1 MEDEVL
7 MPTEVPEDNMAAGMK
22 NDVPADGGGDVTGEQ
37 EQTPESKPGEAADEA
52 HGPADKETDEGA
64 DGEGEPEEE
73 TDVTPNV
80 SACEQT
86 ATEPFTEDGDPMPTV
101 QKNGG
106 TDGNALDKLRLLSAG
121 CGQTLEELAES
132 LLAASDRALYERLL
146 EEAGGNEALAE
157 RLMEGE
163 RLKRDDALRK
173 ADEESRKKEDDRAR
187 ERTLCDRLAG
197 EFTVLQKEFPGGF
210 STFSQVP
217 DTVIRAAAG
226 EGITLLDAYL
236 RFIRAEEKRV
246 AEAKRQRELARA
258 AATGSKADSPADEGA
273 GRMAEAVSEGFA
285 RAFR

>member
-7 MPTEVPEDNMAAGMK
+7 MPVGEESTADVE
-22 NDVPADGGGDVTGEQ
+22 NDVPVVGAADGCDAAPSGQ
-37 EQTPESKPGEAADEA
+37 EQLSESEPGEVNEPVK
-52 HGPADKETDEGA
+52 GETDEGA
-64 DGEGEPEEE
+64 DDEGEPEGEPSALPNA
-73 TDVTPNV
+73 DVR
-80 SACEQT
+80 EQ
-86 ATEPFTEDGDPMPTV
+86 AAGPAAEDGDPVPPM
-101 QKNGG
+101 QESNG
-106 TDGNALDKLRLLSAG
+106 TDGSALDKLRLLSAG
-121 CGQTLEELAES
+121 CGQTLEELAEN

-146 EEAGGNEALAE
+146 AEAGGNEALAE

-163 RLKRDDALRK
+163 HLKRDAALRK

-197 EFTVLQKEFPGGF
+197 EFTVLQKEFPGEF
-210 STFSQVP
+210 SAFSQVP
-217 DTVIRAAAG
+217 ETVVRAAAG

-236 RFIRAEEKRV
+236 RFVRAEEKRV

-273 GRMAEAVSEGFA
+273 GRMAAAVSEGFA

>member
-7 MPTEVPEDNMAAGMK
+7 MPAGAGEESTADVE
-22 NDVPADGGGDVTGEQ
+22 NDVPVVGAADGCDDAPSGQ
-37 EQTPESKPGEAADEA
+37 EQLSESEPDEVREPAEGETEEGEDEEGGAAEKPSVAANTDVREQA
-52 HGPADKETDEGA
+52 AGPAA
-64 DGEGEPEEE
+64 
-73 TDVTPNV
+73 
-80 SACEQT
+80 
-86 ATEPFTEDGDPMPTV
+86 EDGDPVPPM
-101 QKNGG
+101 QESGG
-106 TDGNALDKLRLLSAG
+106 TDGSAIDKLRLLSAG

-146 EEAGGNEALAE
+146 AEAGGNEALAE

-163 RLKRDDALRK
+163 RLKRDAALRK

-187 ERTLCDRLAG
+187 ESTLCDRLAG
-197 EFTVLQKEFPGGF
+197 EFTVLQKEFPGEF
-210 STFSQVP
+210 TAFSQVP
-217 DTVIRAAAG
+217 ETVVRAAAG

-236 RFIRAEEKRV
+236 RFARAEEKRV